1 MKLAIFSPNIL
12 PVPAIDGGAVEELT
26 TYIIE
31 ENEKYH
37 NYDIDLYTIDND
49 DKLKT
54 DNYKYTNLIRMQYIP
69 NYKKEKF
76 ISFCNKF
83 LIRLP
88 NGRIKSNFSQV
99 ITSKYKRNYYDAV
112 LVEDN
117 RQIFNSIVSKIK
129 NERLYFHIHDDIYIS
144 DNELNKIQKLLHP
157 GEDRMIEGI
166 IKSSTKIITASHY
179 LEKRFK
185 RFNASN
191 VTTLYNVAIKKN
203 LSLLSPV
210 AKDNFRAK
218 YKISKKDIVFTFI
231 GRFANDKGLDRLLKS
246 LQLLDTNLNFKCLIV
261 GKNWLNSKSE
271 NSYSNQ
277 LHQIY
282 DSMSEKLK
290 QKIIFT
296 GYIEHLNINSIYSIS
311 DCIVIPSRNEAF
323 GVVALEAMIMGV
335 PVIASSAGGLPE
347 VVGKSSIIVKNN
359 KYFVEELSKAMDK
372 IYYNSEL
379 REKISF
385 LEIKQAQNFPT
396 TKKQY
401 FKNFCRIV
409 K

>member
-54 DNYKYTNLIRMQYIP
+54 YNYKYTNLIRMQYIP

-144 DNELNKIQKLLHP
+144 DNELNKIQKLLH
-157 GEDRMIEGI
+157 RMIEGI

-191 VTTLYNVAIKKN
+191 VTTLYNVAIKKD
-203 LSLLSPV
+203 LSLLSPM

-218 YKISKKDIVFTFI
+218 YKISKK
-231 GRFANDKGLDRLLKS
+231 R
-246 LQLLDTNLNFKCLIV
+246 
-261 GKNWLNSKSE
+261 
-271 NSYSNQ
+271 Y
-277 LHQIY
+277 
-282 DSMSEKLK
+282 
-290 QKIIFT
+290 
-296 GYIEHLNINSIYSIS
+296 SIY
-311 DCIVIPSRNEAF
+311 F
-323 GVVALEAMIMGV
+323 
-335 PVIASSAGGLPE
+335 
-347 VVGKSSIIVKNN
+347 
-359 KYFVEELSKAMDK
+359 YW
-372 IYYNSEL
+372 
-379 REKISF
+379 SF
-385 LEIKQAQNFPT
+385 CK
-396 TKKQY
+396 
-401 FKNFCRIV
+401 
-409 K
+409 